1 MRRLVLVC
9 LVAVAASQ
17 AAGCIIS
24 SGDDGDDVGDFGFIT
39 ANWSFQEVG
48 GATLGCPTGF
58 QTAEVTATPVD
69 GTPGPVVIDLYD
81 CAAFTGRGDYDL
93 GSYDVFITITDDA
106 SVNVYAES
114 LTQTVDITVNDATV
128 TETIIDDGG
137 RFVFDWS
144 LVDAA
149 TNAPLNCAEAG
160 NPDAIEI
167 SSTLSGPNT
176 LTTDQF
182 ECSDLTGLTDPLIAG
197 SYVVSV
203 AALNAAG
210 GALGA
215 PQNQNTTITAP
226 NGLTDL
232 GVFELPID

>member
-1 MRRLVLVC
+1 
-9 LVAVAASQ
+9 LVALAASQ

-48 GATLGCPTGF
+48 GATLGCPSGF

-81 CAAFTGRGDYDL
+81 CAAFSGRGDYDL
-93 GSYDVFITITDDA
+93 GAYDVFITITDDA
-106 SVNVYAES
+106 SVTEYAKS
-114 LTQTVDITVNDATV
+114 LTQTVDITINDATV
-128 TETIIDDGG
+128 TERIIDDGG
-137 RFVFDWS
+137 YFAFDWS
-144 LVDAA
+144 LVDAV
-149 TNAPLNCAEAG
+149 TSAPLNCAEAG

-167 SSTLSGPNT
+167 ASTLTGPNT
-176 LTTDQF
+176 LTTDLF
-182 ECSDLTGLTDPLIAG
+182 ECSDLSGLTAPLLAG

-203 AALNAAG
+203 SALNSAG
-210 GALGA
+210 GALGQ
-215 PQNQNTTITAP
+215 PQNANSTISAP
-226 NGLTDL
+226 NRVTDL